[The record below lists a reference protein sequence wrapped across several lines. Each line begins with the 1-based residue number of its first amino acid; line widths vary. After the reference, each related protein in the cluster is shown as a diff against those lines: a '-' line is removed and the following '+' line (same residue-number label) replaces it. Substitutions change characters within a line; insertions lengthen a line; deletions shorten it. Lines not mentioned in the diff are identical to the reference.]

1 MKWQDIII
9 FGGMLLSAYALVP
22 QIIKGFKDKQRH
34 LNLQTVLINGLAGF
48 AMSLTFFTLY
58 LYLSAATSA
67 VVATCWTILLYQT
80 VKYK

>member
-9 FGGMLLSAYALVP
+9 FGGMLLSAYSLVP

-34 LNLQTVLINGLAGF
+34 LNLQTVLINGLTGF

-67 VVATCWTILLYQT
+67 VVAACWTILLYQT